1 VSMGKTRARHQSL
14 EQGGYQNQLI
24 QGGHSAEWSDKV
36 LNLQVS
42 ALNWMC
48 AICMPE
54 YQPLL
59 TQQDNQFC
67 KLYVITITTSFIL
80 KVHGQV

>member
-1 VSMGKTRARHQSL
+1 MGKTRARHQSL
-14 EQGGYQNQLI
+14 KQGGYQNQLI
-24 QGGHSAEWSDKV
+24 NGEHTAEWSDKV

-54 YQPLL
+54 YQPLI
-59 TQQDNQFC
+59 TQWDNQMF
-67 KLYVITITTSFIL
+67 KLYVITITTTFIL
-80 KVHGQV
+80 KVIGEA